1 MKLKKYIHL
10 DKTINKLIINLI
22 NFLFKYK
29 KKTNIEKLKI
39 ENIFVVKFLGIGSIS
54 RSLGM
59 LEHLHNIYPNSK
71 ISFVTF
77 KENERFMNII

>member
-29 KKTNIEKLKI
+29 KKTNIVKLKI
-39 ENIFVVKFLGIGSIS
+39 ENIFVVKFWVLDQSPD
-54 RSLGM
+54 L
-59 LEHLHNIYPNSK
+59 
-71 ISFVTF
+71 
-77 KENERFMNII
+77 